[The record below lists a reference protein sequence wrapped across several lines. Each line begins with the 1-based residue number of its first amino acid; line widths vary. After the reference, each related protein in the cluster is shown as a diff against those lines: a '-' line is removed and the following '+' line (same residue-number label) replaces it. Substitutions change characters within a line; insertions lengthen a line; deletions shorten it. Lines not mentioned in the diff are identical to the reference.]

1 MKQLK
6 LLLIAFLLT
15 LTSAHGFESKSQEIN
30 RLKQEILEL
39 AYSFEGQA
47 DTDGTKQD
55 EIELKIQELL
65 LLVPRLSFQDRAVKA
80 IGAWRQ
86 VWGPYAF
93 DDSQTVPDRMD
104 VKNIYQVIK
113 PEGYYYNFAQYK
125 FGNRLVRSF
134 LRGNFEIQN
143 DRIAVEFNRTGLILG
158 STDVAMPDLVDA
170 LENRTVRAVRFPD
183 FLPPSGVRGGLIEIY
198 ADEDIRLNYGT
209 VGDNL
214 ENPALFV
221 MERWK

>member
-1 MKQLK
+1 MKQLQF
-6 LLLIAFLLT
+6 LIIALFLSI
-15 LTSAHGFESKSQEIN
+15 TSANSFETKQEEITF
-30 RLKQEILEL
+30 LKQEILAL

-47 DTDGTKQD
+47 DIDGSKQE
-55 EIELKIQELL
+55 EIEVKIQELL

-93 DDSQTVPDRMD
+93 DDSQTVPDRID

-113 PEGYYYNFAQYK
+113 PEGYYYNFAQYN
-125 FGNRLVRSF
+125 FGNRLIRSF
-134 LRGNFEIQN
+134 LRGNFEIRD

-158 STDVAMPDLVDA
+158 NSDTPMPGLVDG

-183 FLPPSGVRGGLIEIY
+183 FLPPSGIRGGLIEIY
-198 ADEDIRLNYGT
+198 ADDEIRLNYGT

-214 ENPALFV
+214 DNPALFV